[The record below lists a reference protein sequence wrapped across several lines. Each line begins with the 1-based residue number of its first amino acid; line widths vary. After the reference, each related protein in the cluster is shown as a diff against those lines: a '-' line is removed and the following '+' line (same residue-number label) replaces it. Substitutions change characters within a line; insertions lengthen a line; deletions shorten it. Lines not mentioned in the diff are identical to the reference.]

1 MFDPSVKPPA
11 GLEVSAIGRA
21 IGYIEGALNDR
32 DFIDRCFE
40 RANVSSATAGMFGT
54 KALDSV
60 GNPPSTG
67 TIEAPEP
74 TKVWAAARELLHT
87 AVTRA
92 RRRIVAH
99 GCEESIAA
107 AVGRVTARASGLRDI
122 LAPAGPGTRPAS
134 RET

>member
-1 MFDPSVKPPA
+1 MFDPSVKLPA
-11 GLEVSAIGRA
+11 GLAVSAIGRA
-21 IGYIEGALNDR
+21 IEHVEVALNDQ
-32 DFIDRCFE
+32 DFINLYFE
-40 RANVSSATAGMFGT
+40 QENVFSAIVGTFGT

-67 TIEAPEP
+67 TIEALEP
-74 TKVWAAARELLHT
+74 TEARAATRELLHT
-87 AVTRA
+87 AVTRS

-107 AVGRVTARASGLRDI
+107 AIGRVTARASGLRDI

>member
-1 MFDPSVKPPA
+1 MFDPSVKLPA

-21 IGYIEGALNDR
+21 IEYIERALNDR
-32 DFIDRCFE
+32 DFIDLCFE
-40 RANVSSATAGMFGT
+40 PANVFSAIVGMFGT

-60 GNPPSTG
+60 SNPPSTG

-74 TKVWAAARELLHT
+74 TRELLRT

-92 RRRIVAH
+92 RRRVVVH
-99 GCEESIAA
+99 DCEESIVA
-107 AVGRVTARASGLRDI
+107 AVGRVTARASGLRDT

-134 RET
+134 QGT